1 MNAIRVPVSLG
12 DHSYDVVIGQHLL
25 SELRDFAEAEKPTT
39 ILLVTDSNVR
49 PLHADAIQNAVVAN
63 HVLTVPA
70 GEASKSLDQLG
81 RLYDDALGTRRL
93 DRRSLIVAL
102 GGGVVGD
109 LAGFAAATL
118 LRGIRYVQV
127 PTTLL
132 AMVDSSIGGKTAIN
146 HVTGKNLIG
155 AFHQP
160 AAVFCDMHFLRTLPE
175 REYISALAE
184 VVKAAALAGPD
195 AFGQL
200 ERDAEHLL
208 ARDLATL
215 VRVVETCVR
224 FKAAIVSGDERETSG
239 SRALLNLGHS
249 LAHVLETVFPDRY
262 LHGEAVS
269 VGIVAAMRL
278 SVARA
283 QLPAST
289 AARVRGLLA
298 RFKLPLDPPPELAAA
313 KLISTVASDKK
324 RSGDV
329 VNFVVLSDLGAAGG
343 LPCRLNDELAS
354 LLLGTTHA

>member
-12 DHSYDVVIGQHLL
+12 ANSYHVVIGQHLL
-25 SELRDFAEAEKPTT
+25 AEMRDFAEAEKPTT
-39 ILLVTDSNVR
+39 ILLVTDSNVG
-49 PLHADAIQNAVVAN
+49 PLHAEVIQNTIVAN

-70 GEASKSLDQLG
+70 GEASKNLGQLG
-81 RLYDDALGTRRL
+81 SLYDDALGTRRL
-93 DRRSLIVAL
+93 DRHSLIVAL

-118 LRGIRYVQV
+118 LRGVRYIQV
-127 PTTLL
+127 PTSLL
-132 AMVDSSIGGKTAIN
+132 AMVDSSVGGKTAIN

-175 REYISALAE
+175 REYVSALAE
-184 VVKAAALAGPD
+184 VVKTAALAGPD
-195 AFGQL
+195 AFRQL
-200 ERDAEHLL
+200 ERDADHLI
-208 ARDLATL
+208 ARDLDTL

-224 FKAAIVSGDERETSG
+224 FKAAVVSSDERETSG

-249 LAHVLETVFPDRY
+249 LAHVLETVFPERY

-269 VGIVAAMRL
+269 VGIAAAMRL
-278 SVARA
+278 SIARA
-283 QLPAST
+283 QLPAAT

-298 RFKLPLDPPPELAAA
+298 RFKLPLDPPAELDAARM
-313 KLISTVASDKK
+313 LSVIASDKK
-324 RSGDV
+324 RAGDV
-329 VNFVVLSDLGAAGG
+329 VNFVVLSELGAAGG
-343 LPCRLNDELAS
+343 LPCRLNGELAL